1 MRVRVKGWWALLS
14 VLALSG
20 WVNAAFAADR
30 PNVVLMLSD
39 NLGFG
44 DLGAYGSGG
53 AMRGMPTPNIDQL
66 ASEGLMMTQ
75 FFVEPGCTP
84 SRAGLMTGRYSVRS
98 GLNSIIVAGTPL
110 TLQDDEFTIA
120 ELFKEHG
127 YTTGMTGKWH
137 LGSNDEQS
145 WPTNQGFDSYR
156 VGILETTDG
165 ILYPESMRR
174 TGLPEAAIAKSQTKI
189 WESDQNG
196 RLQPVRVYD
205 LDYRRE
211 VEGDIAEAASTF
223 IADHANDDNPFFLYV
238 GWSHVHYPSGAA
250 KEFMGKSAAG
260 AYGDMLMEHDHRVGE
275 VLAAIDKAGITENT
289 VVVYL
294 SDNGPV
300 NHNGKDDDYLGSAP
314 GPFRGEVGDVLEG
327 SLRVPG
333 MIRWPGKI
341 PARKS
346 NGMVAIH
353 DFLPTFAGLLSATLP
368 DDRPI
373 DGRNQLDFFTG
384 KSEKSAREDY
394 LAFID
399 GEVSAVRW
407 RHWRIYPKQIISSAG
422 NPSAAGVYGYRV
434 EGMGYPAIFNIARDP
449 RERMNQVGTEA
460 WVIAPYLAIIK
471 DYQESLKEHPNPPA
485 FSMTTFPK

>member
-1 MRVRVKGWWALLS
+1 MRVRMKGWWALLS

-53 AMRGMPTPNIDQL
+53 AMRGMPTPNIDRL

-75 FFVEPGCTP
+75 FLVEPGCTP

-165 ILYPESMRR
+165 TLYPESMRR
-174 TGLPEAAIAKSQTKI
+174 TGLPEAAIAKSQPKI

-238 GWSHVHYPSGAA
+238 GWSHVH
-250 KEFMGKSAAG
+250 
-260 AYGDMLMEHDHRVGE
+260 
-275 VLAAIDKAGITENT
+275 
-289 VVVYL
+289 
-294 SDNGPV
+294 
-300 NHNGKDDDYLGSAP
+300 
-314 GPFRGEVGDVLEG
+314 
-327 SLRVPG
+327 
-333 MIRWPGKI
+333 
-341 PARKS
+341 
-346 NGMVAIH
+346 
-353 DFLPTFAGLLSATLP
+353 
-368 DDRPI
+368 
-373 DGRNQLDFFTG
+373 
-384 KSEKSAREDY
+384 
-394 LAFID
+394 
-399 GEVSAVRW
+399 
-407 RHWRIYPKQIISSAG
+407 
-422 NPSAAGVYGYRV
+422 
-434 EGMGYPAIFNIARDP
+434 
-449 RERMNQVGTEA
+449 
-460 WVIAPYLAIIK
+460 
-471 DYQESLKEHPNPPA
+471 
-485 FSMTTFPK
+485 